1 MSQGG
6 AAMTDEALAER
17 AVFGPESGV
26 SSSERLGLHLLEIGR
41 IQNNSGSLLQFV
53 AILFAVC
60 IYFFNALVY
69 PASPNRPLYAAFLAV
84 DSAFIVGCCFFYL
97 RCLTL
102 SVGWSATRHPKTNYH
117 LLSTLR
123 EDEME
128 ETLRRVIRSFRRGT
142 YCFALSFITT
152 LLSLGLV
159 ALGYTNMLPS

>member
-1 MSQGG
+1 
-6 AAMTDEALAER
+6 MTDLAETEEVVVATPDSR
-17 AVFGPESGV
+17 F
-26 SSSERLGLHLLEIGR
+26 SSPERLGLHLLEIGR

-69 PASPNRPLYAAFLAV
+69 PASPHRALYATVLAV
-84 DSAFIVGCCFFYL
+84 DATLIVVACFFYL

-102 SVGWSATRHPKTNYH
+102 SVGWSAIRNPQTNYH
-117 LLSTLR
+117 LLSTLG
-123 EDEME
+123 ENEME

-142 YCFALSFITT
+142 YCFAASFFTT
-152 LLSLGLV
+152 LVSLVLV